1 VLITHANC
9 RALNPNQ
16 PRCKTDEAIRK
27 MAEKGGVMGITN
39 VRNFVS
45 PKEPTN
51 VESLLDHYDHVAKLV
66 GVEHVGVGS
75 DYDLDG
81 YDALPP
87 EYANWLRS
95 LYKSSYAFRDKMD
108 TDGVNHY
115 LRMFDLTEGL
125 IRRGYSDAD
134 IQLILGGNFRRVLT
148 QIWTTKV

>member
-27 MAEKGGVMGITN
+27 MAEKGGIMGITN

-66 GVEHVGVGS
+66 GVEHVGVGKR
-75 DYDLDG
+75 
-81 YDALPP
+81 
-87 EYANWLRS
+87 LRS
-95 LYKSSYAFRDKMD
+95 
-108 TDGVNHY
+108 GWV
-115 LRMFDLTEGL
+115 
-125 IRRGYSDAD
+125 
-134 IQLILGGNFRRVLT
+134 
-148 QIWTTKV
+148 